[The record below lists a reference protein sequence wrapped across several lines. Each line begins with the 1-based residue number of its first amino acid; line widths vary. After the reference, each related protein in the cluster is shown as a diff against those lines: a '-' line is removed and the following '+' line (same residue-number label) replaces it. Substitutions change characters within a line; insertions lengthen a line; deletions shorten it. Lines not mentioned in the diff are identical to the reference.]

1 MGMQGLSEA
10 RELPNELPN
19 VRVRLVTSKGSTF
32 DGHDASVSL
41 LLVDGVCHGR
51 AQTSGK
57 AVSNTCVREGFLGS
71 TTLLARSDSNRLSNM
86 GLEAAMQS
94 QLASQ
99 RQMRSTQA
107 HSSSSYSETI
117 NAQDRAPGSAE
128 LMTTQSLVKSTALS
142 RVGPASDEQGVYKQP
157 EAELDEVVFE
167 ALLPSFADVINR
179 NLQEDVQQLH
189 QQLKTSQVDLA
200 SHERRISM
208 ISNHMH
214 VCCLSSSCC
223 EISCCQRHRLNSFLW
238 GITLQQFRWAP
249 GGKSTSRDVSVLN
262 FSS

>member
-1 MGMQGLSEA
+1 M
-10 RELPNELPN
+10 
-19 VRVRLVTSKGSTF
+19 F
-32 DGHDASVSL
+32 DGQDASVSL

-51 AQTSGK
+51 AQTFGK

-71 TTLLARSDSNRLSNM
+71 TTLMARSNSTRLSNT

-94 QLASQ
+94 QLARE
-99 RQMRSTQA
+99 RQMRSMQA
-107 HSSSSYSETI
+107 HSSSSYDETI

-128 LMTTQSLVKSTALS
+128 LMTTQSVVKSTALS

-157 EAELDEVVFE
+157 EAELDEIVFE

-179 NLQEDVQQLH
+179 NLQENVQQLH
-189 QQLKTSQVDLA
+189 QQLKISQGDLA

-223 EISCCQRHRLNSFLW
+223 EISCCQRHRLNSFMGRYVTRVHLGPW
-238 GITLQQFRWAP
+238 CRKHQQGCVGANFQLLVWDQPGNGDRGIECLI
-249 GGKSTSRDVSVLN
+249 L
-262 FSS
+262 